1 MLLLLIGSSSGIFT
15 ASTAIVPRRLVR
27 ARAPRVIMQKLLG
40 FLLMLVVFKT
50 KHFIFK
56 MVLGRW
62 QNILSRGLRSLRIS
76 LLAVAIRSRHIFLLW
91 MEELSRDWFVND
103 LFGRI
108 GRLLVIIDLRR
119 TLFLHNGLLEFKVMI
134 GASVKELMR
143 VLGIYILYG
152 NHT

>member
-1 MLLLLIGSSSGIFT
+1 MLLLLIGSSSGIFA
-15 ASTAIVPRRLVR
+15 ASTAIISCRFVR

-50 KHFIFK
+50 EHFIFK

-62 QNILSRGLRSLRIS
+62 QNILGRGLRCLRIS
-76 LLAVAIRSRHIFLLW
+76 LLAIAVRGRHIFLLR
-91 MEELSRDWFVND
+91 MEELSCDGFVND

-119 TLFLHNGLLEFKVMI
+119 TLLLHNGLLEFKVMVR
-134 GASVKELMR
+134 ASVKELMR
-143 VLGIYILYG
+143 ILGIYIFYG